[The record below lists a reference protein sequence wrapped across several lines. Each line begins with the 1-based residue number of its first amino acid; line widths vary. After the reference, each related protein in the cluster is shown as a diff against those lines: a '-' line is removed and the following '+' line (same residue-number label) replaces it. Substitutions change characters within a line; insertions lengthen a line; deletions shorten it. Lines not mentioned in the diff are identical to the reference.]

1 MKKTMKILTVL
12 LLAIVLITFT
22 TNVFAAEEATTST
35 TGKINPGDLS
45 ATFGSSGDL
54 QNKAA
59 NIMGM
64 IRNVAAIAAVIII
77 MVLGVKYMLGSVEE
91 KAEYKK
97 SFMPLIIGI
106 VLVVAASAIAAF
118 IFNMAE

>member
-1 MKKTMKILTVL
+1 MKKTMKILTIL
-12 LLAIVLITFT
+12 LLAIVLVSFA
-22 TNVFAAEEATTST
+22 TNVFADYSAIDPSKLSPSYGSNGDGGLSKKA
-35 TGKINPGDLS
+35 GK
-45 ATFGSSGDL
+45 
-54 QNKAA
+54 
-59 NIMGM
+59 IMGM

-97 SFMPLIIGI
+97 SFIPLIIGI
-106 VLVVAASAIAAF
+106 VLVVAATAIAAF